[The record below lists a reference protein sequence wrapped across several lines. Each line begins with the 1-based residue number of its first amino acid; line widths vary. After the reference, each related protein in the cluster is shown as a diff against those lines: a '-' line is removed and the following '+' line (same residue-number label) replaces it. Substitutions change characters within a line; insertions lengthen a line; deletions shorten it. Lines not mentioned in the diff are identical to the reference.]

1 VLQTLVNAIALGS
14 AYALL
19 ALGFVLI
26 LNATSAVNFAQGDM
40 VMAGG
45 YVAIAA
51 ATVLPVPGIALLPL
65 VLAAMVALGLVFSL
79 LAYFPLKSRPPVSVF
94 ISTIALGII
103 FQNTANAIFGAAP
116 RGPYVT
122 GGAAPG
128 APPPLFAAG
137 QLALGP
143 VTLPGQ
149 SAAVIAVAAL
159 LILGQWW
166 LFARTRLGRQLRATA
181 QDRAMAEAVGIR
193 VNWMIAFT
201 FGLAAALAGAAGL
214 LLANTFF
221 VSPTDGTNYI
231 IKAYIAV
238 TIGGWGS
245 IAGAVA
251 GALLIALFEVIFP
264 SLPLYLPLVDRNA
277 PWVQAVFSH
286 TVSTIILYVVV
297 LVILFFRPQGLFG
310 EVVQRR
316 A

>member
-1 VLQTLVNAIALGS
+1 LLQALVYALALGS

-26 LNATSAVNFAQGDM
+26 LNATSAVNFTQGDM

-45 YVAIAA
+45 YVAVAA
-51 ATVLPVPGIALLPL
+51 AAVMPLPGIVLLPAVI
-65 VLAAMVALGLVFSL
+65 VLMIVLGLAFSL

-103 FQNTANAIFGAAP
+103 FQNSANAIFGGAP
-116 RGPYVT
+116 R
-122 GGAAPG
+122 AA
-128 APPPLFAAG
+128 PPLFSGG
-137 QLALGP
+137 QLTVGG
-143 VTLPGQ
+143 VTLSEQ
-149 SAAVIAVAAL
+149 SAAVIGVAAL

-166 LFARTRLGRQLRATA
+166 LFARTRLGQRLRATA
-181 QDRAMAEAVGIR
+181 QDRQMAEAVGIP
-193 VNWMIAFT
+193 VNAMIAFT

-214 LLANTFF
+214 LLGNTFF

-245 IAGAVA
+245 LAGAVI
-251 GALLIALFEVIFP
+251 GALLIALFEVLYP
-264 SLPLYLPLVDRNA
+264 LLPALLPPLGRLVPADI
-277 PWVQAVFSH
+277 VFSQ
-286 TVSTIILYVVV
+286 TMATILLYVAV
-297 LVILFFRPQGLFG
+297 LFILFFRPQGFFG

>member
-1 VLQTLVNAIALGS
+1 MLQALIYALALGS

-26 LNATSAVNFAQGDM
+26 LNATSAVNFTQGDM

-45 YVAIAA
+45 YVAVAPAA
-51 ATVLPVPGIALLPL
+51 VLPLPGIALLAVVI
-65 VLAAMVALGLVFSL
+65 VLMIGLGLAFSL
-79 LAYFPLKSRPPVSVF
+79 FAYFPLKTRPPVSVF

-103 FQNTANAIFGAAP
+103 FQNTANAIFGGAP
-116 RGPYVT
+116 R
-122 GGAAPG
+122 AA
-128 APPPLFAAG
+128 PPLFSGG
-137 QLALGP
+137 QLSIAGVSLSE
-143 VTLPGQ
+143 Q

-166 LFARTRLGRQLRATA
+166 LFARTRLGQRLRATA
-181 QDRAMAEAVGIR
+181 QDREMAEAIGIP
-193 VNWMIAFT
+193 VNAMIAFT

-214 LLANTFF
+214 LLGNTFF

-245 IAGAVA
+245 LPGAVI
-251 GALLIALFEVIFP
+251 GALLIALFEVMYP
-264 SLPLYLPLVDRNA
+264 LLPALVPTLARLVPAD
-277 PWVQAVFSH
+277 VVFSQ
-286 TVSTIILYVVV
+286 TMATILLYVAV
-297 LVILFFRPQGLFG
+297 LLILFFRPQGFFG